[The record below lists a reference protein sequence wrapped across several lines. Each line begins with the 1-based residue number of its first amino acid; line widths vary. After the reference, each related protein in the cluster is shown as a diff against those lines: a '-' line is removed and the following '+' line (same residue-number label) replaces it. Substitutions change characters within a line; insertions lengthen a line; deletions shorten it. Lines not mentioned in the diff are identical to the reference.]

1 MRRSYNCGTFDLNM
15 SPRDANLQMICLD
28 NSEPISDAAELS
40 AVITME
46 NSKTCGWK
54 KRYVTQ
60 TTIQQKSITRI
71 IFLHAC
77 YLFAQ

>member
-40 AVITME
+40 VVITME

-77 YLFAQ
+77 YLFDQ